1 MRAVVTPKIGS
12 STQFSVTDHVGGC
25 FFFYMKS
32 VSLGG
37 EKIISFYHHPE
48 TRLQGGLDFYE
59 PFLFIFF
66 LMSDT
71 C

>member
-1 MRAVVTPKIGS
+1 MRAVVTRKIGS

-25 FFFYMKS
+25 FFYIKS

-59 PFLFIFF
+59 PFFFFF